1 MEYMAKGTTATYRAN
16 EQIRIPQVR
25 LIDEHNNQIGIVET
39 FEAMRRARE
48 AGMDLVEVARTE
60 RPPVC
65 RIMDYGRFKYHLKKK
80 GRKHHEQLLKEVRM
94 RPKTDQNDRS
104 IKMNRALK
112 FLCKGNKVQFTMQF
126 RGRERAHREV
136 AVTIFR
142 GVVAELGDLVKVER
156 PPSMDGRHMIMI
168 LAPNKP
174 ALDKLIEAGKKMTVE
189 ELAKPDETPAKQTPA
204 KQTPADQPAVDQ
216 AATEKVA
223 AEQAPTEKVAAEQA
237 PTDKVAAEQAPT
249 DKVAAEQ
256 TQTDKVAAEPDPP
269 PAPAT
274 EQAVPDQQPAEHS

>member
-1 MEYMAKGTTATYRAN
+1 MAKGTTSTYRAN

-48 AGMDLVEVARTE
+48 AGMDLVEVARNE

-80 GRKHHEQLLKEVRM
+80 GHKHHEQQLKEVRM
-94 RPKTDQNDRS
+94 RPKTDKNDRT

-112 FLCKGNKVQFTMQF
+112 FLGKGSKVQFTMQF

-142 GVVAELGDLVKVER
+142 GVVEELGDLVKVER

-174 ALDKLIEAGKKMTVE
+174 AFEKLVEEGKKVSVE
-189 ELAKPDETPAKQTPA
+189 ELARQSAAADEAADADTGEHAPVTKAATEATPVPTAA
-204 KQTPADQPAVDQ
+204 ADQPTPEVA
-216 AATEKVA
+216 EK
-223 AEQAPTEKVAAEQA
+223 
-237 PTDKVAAEQAPT
+237 
-249 DKVAAEQ
+249 
-256 TQTDKVAAEPDPP
+256 P
-269 PAPAT
+269 PAAPA
-274 EQAVPDQQPAEHS
+274 EEPVAEQQPAER